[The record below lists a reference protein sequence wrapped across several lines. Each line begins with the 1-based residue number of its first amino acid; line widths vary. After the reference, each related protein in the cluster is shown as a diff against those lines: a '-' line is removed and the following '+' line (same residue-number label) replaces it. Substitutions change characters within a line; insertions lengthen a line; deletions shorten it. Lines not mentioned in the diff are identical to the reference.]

1 MPLMKKFGE
10 DSRSFQDEGMVNF
23 AEYSTDEQKT
33 ICIVVSYQFTN
44 VIAEIIQGEL
54 SFPVKIKK
62 SVSELRV
69 KMGFTVF
76 IDQFVNSTYALKV
89 RDIMNILSFYN
100 KEKRDE
106 EQLMRFYRNELLVCM
121 KKKGFTE
128 MQICLV
134 RIMYPKGS
142 QVEKM
147 KHFYVNTDFDV
158 ISHKVDDGKVEQ
170 AVVGKI
176 KKKKEIKSVD
186 NDRVS
191 KRVKVEKPRET
202 KEVKAINE
210 KPKDPRRRPAEHA
223 KCKLKTFSN
232 IVKIKPV
239 SRSVPRVPTESMR
252 NFETEVNPSSFVVDE
267 VKVSDDANEADNAIS
282 NIFDD
287 ILPPTGVFEEFSI
300 SDIVFP
306 NDPPAPPP
314 SAPEVNESGKNQTA
328 NQKFRTSG
336 KGANFLKLMQQDR
349 ALRLSSSSD
358 SSSDLSDCE

>member
-1 MPLMKKFGE
+1 MPLIKRFGE

-23 AEYSTDEQKT
+23 AKYTTDERKT
-33 ICIVVSYQFTN
+33 ICIVAPYQLTN

-62 SVSELRV
+62 SVSELKV

-76 IDQFVNSTYALKV
+76 IDQFVNLTYVLKV

-106 EQLMRFYRNELLVCM
+106 EQLMTFYRNELLACM

-128 MQICLV
+128 MQMCLI
-134 RIMYPKGS
+134 RIMYPNGS

-147 KHFYVNTDFDV
+147 KHLYVIADFDV
-158 ISHKVDDGKVEQ
+158 ISNKVDDGKVEQ

-176 KKKKEIKSVD
+176 KKKREIKSID

-223 KCKLKTFSN
+223 KCKLKTLSN
-232 IVKIKPV
+232 IAKIKPV
-239 SRSVPRVPTESMR
+239 SGSVPRVSTKSMR

-267 VKVSDDANEADNAIS
+267 VVVSDDVNEADNAIS

-287 ILPPTGVFEEFSI
+287 ILPMNEPIPPTGVFEEFI
-300 SDIVFP
+300 
-306 NDPPAPPP
+306 
-314 SAPEVNESGKNQTA
+314 
-328 NQKFRTSG
+328 
-336 KGANFLKLMQQDR
+336 
-349 ALRLSSSSD
+349 
-358 SSSDLSDCE
+358 

>member
-23 AEYSTDEQKT
+23 AEYSTDERKT
-33 ICIVVSYQFTN
+33 ICIVAPYQLTN

-69 KMGFTVF
+69 KMGFTAF
-76 IDQFVNSTYALKV
+76 IDQFVNLTYVLKV

-106 EQLMRFYRNELLVCM
+106 EQLMRFYRNELLACM
-121 KKKGFTE
+121 KKKGFKE
-128 MQICLV
+128 MQI
-134 RIMYPKGS
+134 
-142 QVEKM
+142 
-147 KHFYVNTDFDV
+147 
-158 ISHKVDDGKVEQ
+158 
-170 AVVGKI
+170 
-176 KKKKEIKSVD
+176 
-186 NDRVS
+186 
-191 KRVKVEKPRET
+191 KRVKIEKPRET

-223 KCKLKTFSN
+223 KCKLKTLST
-232 IVKIKPV
+232 IAKIKPV
-239 SRSVPRVPTESMR
+239 SRSVPRVPAKSMK
-252 NFETEVNPSSFVVDE
+252 NLETEVNPSSFVVDE
-267 VKVSDDANEADNAIS
+267 VVVSDDVNEADNAIS

-287 ILPPTGVFEEFSI
+287 ILPMNEPIPPTGVFEEFSI

-314 SAPEVNESGKNQTA
+314 STPEVVKEAKE
-328 NQKFRTSG
+328 
-336 KGANFLKLMQQDR
+336 
-349 ALRLSSSSD
+349 
-358 SSSDLSDCE
+358 SDCESEV

>member
-1 MPLMKKFGE
+1 MMLLMKKFGE

-23 AEYSTDEQKT
+23 AEYSTDERKT
-33 ICIVVSYQFTN
+33 ICIVALYQLTN

-69 KMGFTVF
+69 KMAFTVF
-76 IDQFVNSTYALKV
+76 IDQFVNLTYALKV

-128 MQICLV
+128 MQI
-134 RIMYPKGS
+134 
-142 QVEKM
+142 
-147 KHFYVNTDFDV
+147 
-158 ISHKVDDGKVEQ
+158 HKVDDGKVEQ

-191 KRVKVEKPRET
+191 KRVKVEKPHET

-223 KCKLKTFSN
+223 KYKLKTFSN
-232 IVKIKPV
+232 IAKIKPV
-239 SRSVPRVPTESMR
+239 SRSVPRVPKKSLR
-252 NFETEVNPSSFVVDE
+252 NFKTEVNPSSFVVVE
-267 VKVSDDANEADNAIS
+267 VEVSDDANEADNAIS
-282 NIFDD
+282 NIFDG
-287 ILPPTGVFEEFSI
+287 ILPMNEPIPPTGVFEEFSI

-314 SAPEVNESGKNQTA
+314 STPEVNESGKNQTA

-349 ALRLSSSSD
+349 AL
-358 SSSDLSDCE
+358 